1 MSFHSECVK
10 ESSSGAAGT
19 GASSEQEGDVERERD
34 RDSSRSDRDRDRDRD
49 SSPLLSSTVP
59 TPPPPPF
66 QVPCYCVQSL
76 SFNVTAR
83 NVVAGLEVFK
93 VLERNRRRKIGTRRR
108 GGRRRWRPVGG
119 EVEAEKMEET
129 ELGGKRTE
137 AWSGVARW
145 LLLEPEQR
153 AMLRGGVG

>member
-1 MSFHSECVK
+1 MRGK
-10 ESSSGAAGT
+10 ETGT
-19 GASSEQEGDVERERD
+19 ARD
-34 RDSSRSDRDRDRDRD
+34 RTETETETGTVRRSSLPPF
-49 SSPLLSSTVP
+49 PLLHHLRFRCLVI
-59 TPPPPPF
+59 
-66 QVPCYCVQSL
+66 VCNLSL
-76 SFNVTAR
+76 SNVMVIVFAR

-93 VLERNRRRKIGTRRR
+93 VLERNRRRKIETRRR
-108 GGRRRWRPVGG
+108 GGRRRWRPAGG

-137 AWSGVARW
+137 AWFGVARW

>member
-1 MSFHSECVK
+1 MRGK
-10 ESSSGAAGT
+10 ETGTARDRTETETGT
-19 GASSEQEGDVERERD
+19 GTVRRSSLPPF
-34 RDSSRSDRDRDRDRD
+34 
-49 SSPLLSSTVP
+49 PLLRHLRFRCLVI
-59 TPPPPPF
+59 
-66 QVPCYCVQSL
+66 VYNLSL
-76 SFNVTAR
+76 SNVTAR

-119 EVEAEKMEET
+119 EVEAEKMEEM